1 MVHFFHINIDFN
13 VGSWTLSHSL
23 HHWINDGLMAIFFFL
38 IGLEIKREITAG
50 ELSSLKVAILPILAA
65 IGGIIGILNA
75 SKNMEAMKATNNALW
90 EKYIAAEKDIEDTQ
104 RRSDLL
110 KEKLKN
116 VETLVGNTK
125 LPIKVS
131 IR

>member
-1 MVHFFHINIDFN
+1 MITEI
-13 VGSWTLSHSL
+13 
-23 HHWINDGLMAIFFFL
+23 L
-38 IGLEIKREITAG
+38 IGLLVLTT
-50 ELSSLKVAILPILAA
+50 LAA

-125 LPIKVS
+125 LPIKVLRAQV
-131 IR
+131 ITEIKK

>member
-1 MVHFFHINIDFN
+1 MITEI
-13 VGSWTLSHSL
+13 
-23 HHWINDGLMAIFFFL
+23 L
-38 IGLEIKREITAG
+38 IGLLVLTT
-50 ELSSLKVAILPILAA
+50 LAA

-116 VETLVGNTK
+116 IEALVGNTK
-125 LPIKVS
+125 LPIKVLRAQV
-131 IR
+131 ITEIKK

>member
-1 MVHFFHINIDFN
+1 MITEI
-13 VGSWTLSHSL
+13 
-23 HHWINDGLMAIFFFL
+23 L
-38 IGLEIKREITAG
+38 IGLLVLTT
-50 ELSSLKVAILPILAA
+50 LAA

-75 SKNMEAMKATNNALW
+75 NKNMEAMKATNNALW

-116 VETLVGNTK
+116 IEALVGNTK
-125 LPIKVS
+125 LPIKVLRAQV
-131 IR
+131 ITEIKK

>member
-1 MVHFFHINIDFN
+1 MITEI
-13 VGSWTLSHSL
+13 
-23 HHWINDGLMAIFFFL
+23 L
-38 IGLEIKREITAG
+38 IGLLVLTT
-50 ELSSLKVAILPILAA
+50 LAA

-116 VETLVGNTK
+116 VEALVGNTK
-125 LPIKVS
+125 LPIKVLRAQV
-131 IR
+131 ITEIKK